1 MAVSQ
6 IYFLHKA
13 QAPAFQKRRNAQ
25 PELFGK
31 KITIRILFSAFMI
44 TFLWLV
50 TRLIVRYGFRIFFS
64 LFNGSVPDQLIRTK
78 PAQEHVHCIFNE
90 GANHKYRVVFCVEN
104 HVRPTSQRTRFQRTK
119 KRCSYSFVSF
129 VSRCRAFVCNS
140 CFRQELRRTFLFCY
154 ELILDHCQ
162 SAINSIHMK
171 GFHHRKKR
179 KMFLA
184 LNWNFTYSMI
194 LTRATGFNVS
204 VSSYTQL

>member
-6 IYFLHKA
+6 IYFLQKA

-104 HVRPTSQRTRFQRTK
+104 HVRPTSQRYPFPTNKETMF
-119 KRCSYSFVSF
+119 
-129 VSRCRAFVCNS
+129 
-140 CFRQELRRTFLFCY
+140 LLFCF
-154 ELILDHCQ
+154 LRKPLPGFCLQFVFPSRAAQ
-162 SAINSIHMK
+162 S
-171 GFHHRKKR
+171 F
-179 KMFLA
+179 FFVT
-184 LNWNFTYSMI
+184 NWF
-194 LTRATGFNVS
+194 
-204 VSSYTQL
+204 